1 MNIDRYRKV
10 IKIMGATQLTVR
22 LTGKTPLV
30 LHNNQCVNPRN
41 PLKKQIAA
49 ITSKGKRKTDADHEQ
64 LERLEFIASLYINDQ
79 LGPFLPAQNL
89 RKMLIEGARKE
100 KNGKQF
106 ESGIFVNDDSPIL
119 YEGPRT
125 IDAMIAAGDQFMW
138 TTPVGNQ
145 AATIM
150 RTRARFKIWACE
162 FIVYLEDSLVTE
174 DMLRGALKH
183 AEISVGIGDGRS
195 VGCGRFKSEVLNPAA
210 V

>member
-1 MNIDRYRKV
+1 MA
-10 IKIMGATQLTVR
+10 ATQFTVR
-22 LTGKTPLV
+22 LTGRTPLV

-79 LGPFLPAQNL
+79 IGPHLPAQNL

-106 ESGIFVNDDSPIL
+106 ESGCFVNDDAPIQ
-119 YEGPRT
+119 YDGPRT
-125 IDAMIAAGDQFMW
+125 IDEMVKLGDQFMW

-145 AATIM
+145 SATIM
-150 RTRARFKIWACE
+150 RTRARFKVWSVE
-162 FIVYLEDSLVTE
+162 FTVYLENSLVTA
-174 DMLRGALKH
+174 DMLEGALKH

-195 VGCGRFKSEVLNPAA
+195 VGCGRFKSEILKPVAA
-210 V
+210 

>member
-1 MNIDRYRKV
+1 
-10 IKIMGATQLTVR
+10 MGATQFTVR
-22 LTGKTPLV
+22 LIGRTPLV

-49 ITSKGKRKTDADHEQ
+49 ITSKGKRKTDADHERLEQ
-64 LERLEFIASLYINDQ
+64 LEFVASLYINDQ
-79 LGPFLPAQNL
+79 IGPYLPAQNL

-106 ESGIFVNDDSPIL
+106 ESGCFVNDDSPII
-119 YEGPRT
+119 YEGPRS
-125 IDAMIAAGDQFMW
+125 IDEMIQLGDRFMW

-150 RTRARFKIWACE
+150 RTRARFKTWSCE
-162 FIVYLEDSLVTE
+162 FTVYLEDSLVTK
-174 DMLRGALKH
+174 DMLLGALKH
-183 AEISVGIGDGRS
+183 AEISVGIGDARS
-195 VGCGRFKSEVLNPAA
+195 VGCGRFKSEVLEPAS